1 MSREAQYLAELEN
14 KTAKSL
20 FGLFQFL
27 EEEDNRASDLL
38 RVGKELIQQLYF
50 LEDSRVGSGEN
61 KQRMLLE
68 AEDYFTKNRE
78 LFSGKEQEELLT
90 LLEVLEELL
99 ADKEG
104 ENV

>member
-1 MSREAQYLAELEN
+1 
-14 KTAKSL
+14 
-20 FGLFQFL
+20 
-27 EEEDNRASDLL
+27 
-38 RVGKELIQQLYF
+38 
-50 LEDSRVGSGEN
+50 
-61 KQRMLLE
+61 MLLE

-99 ADKEG
+99 AEKEG